1 MSALKEADEAITSS
15 SDHGYGSTKSVRW
28 LDHLGGK
35 EMDLNEVGK
44 EYFQQSLQY
53 DQAQLERDS
62 VKMMMTYMLSFLD
75 KQTLNYSNAY
85 GLQEDTNMVGDD
97 YSWVSSALYIGWLV
111 GAYPWQIL
119 LQRYP
124 VGRLIGVML
133 FVWGHCLSASG
144 VFWILPHV
152 LNKLYVA

>member
-62 VKMMMTYMLSFLD
+62 VKVCRKLDLYVLPMVPKHFSLRKLLSFV
-75 KQTLNYSNAY
+75 
-85 GLQEDTNMVGDD
+85 TNRVVIDD
-97 YSWVSSALYIGWLV
+97 DDIHVE
-111 GAYPWQIL
+111 
-119 LQRYP
+119 
-124 VGRLIGVML
+124 
-133 FVWGHCLSASG
+133 
-144 VFWILPHV
+144 LPR
-152 LNKLYVA
+152 